1 MSRCFVVDYRDLRD
15 VRVNEFSSAEEA
27 RANCPSEGGASVV
40 SSEEALRAFEG
51 PTLVAVYNRIRRH
64 PNVVR
69 KFESKEVGVRRVWML
84 LEAYDAAPTRPAPP
98 KSPTEGFTEVDVTK
112 PKSKKSKKS
121 NGVAKRSR
129 IDGDA
134 KITVLVSENPKK
146 KGSASHGRFELYSN
160 GIKVSTALERGV
172 TRADVSWDVRHGFI
186 SLS

>member
-1 MSRCFVVDYRDLRD
+1 MDRCFVVDYRDLQN
-15 VRVNEFSSAEEA
+15 VRVSEFASVDEA

-40 SSEEALRAFEG
+40 TSEEELLAFEG
-51 PTLVAVYNRIRRH
+51 PVLVAVYNRVRRQ
-64 PNVVR
+64 PNAIR

-84 LEAYDAAPTRPAPP
+84 LEAYDAASARPAPP
-98 KSPTEGFTEVDVTK
+98 ESPTEGFTEVDVTK

-146 KGSASHGRFELYSN
+146 KGSESHGRFDLYSN

-172 TRADVSWDVRHGFI
+172 TRADISWDVRHGFI